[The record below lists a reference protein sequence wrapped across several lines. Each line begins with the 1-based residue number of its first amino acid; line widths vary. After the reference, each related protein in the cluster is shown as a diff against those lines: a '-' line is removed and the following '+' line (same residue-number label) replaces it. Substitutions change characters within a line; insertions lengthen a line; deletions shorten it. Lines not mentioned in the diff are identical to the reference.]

1 MQSEQVQKL
10 AKRNLEKGER
20 WHKKLSIKE
29 IVFGFQDNSIAI
41 LAMLAG
47 VTGGSLQRGQILLAG
62 LAAVVA
68 GAIAVAIGS
77 YISSKSE
84 LEYFESEINRENR
97 EVQANSPVEREEV
110 RQIYMKKAAFT
121 ENELSLI
128 VDRITS
134 DKKTW
139 LDTMTKEELGL
150 VRERFVHPLK
160 AALIMMVAETG
171 GGLVPLAPYLVIP
184 NVQTSFL
191 GAIVITFASLF
202 AIGVWK
208 TSFTKKNWLR
218 SGLEM
223 VAAGTLATVIP
234 YFIGNFLSSLALP
247 I

>member
-1 MQSEQVQKL
+1 MSTEHVERM
-10 AKRNLEKGER
+10 AKTNLERGER

-41 LAMLAG
+41 LALLAG
-47 VTGGSLQRGQILLAG
+47 VTGGSLQRGQVLLAG

-84 LEYFESEINRENR
+84 LEYFESEIKREGR
-97 EVQANSPVEREEV
+97 EVQGNSPVEREEV
-110 RQIYMKKAAFT
+110 RQIYMKKGPFS
-121 ENELSLI
+121 NSELAVI
-128 VDRITS
+128 VNRITS
-134 DKKTW
+134 DKKAW
-139 LDTMTKEELGL
+139 LDTMAREELGL

-160 AALIMMVAETG
+160 AALVMMGAETI
-171 GGLVPLAPYLVIP
+171 GGLVPLTPYLITP
-184 NVQTSFL
+184 NVQTGFM
-191 GAIVITFASLF
+191 GGIIVTFASLF

-208 TSFTKKNWLR
+208 TTFTKKNKLR

-223 VAAGTLATVIP
+223 VVAGTLATVIP

-247 I
+247 K